1 MTKNAGALAGSAAAR
16 NLIAT
21 PVTAGTRGQLQF
33 RWSQLLRLCK
43 PRVVSLIVFTAV
55 IGMFLAV
62 PGLPPAGPLLFGSLG
77 IALVAAAAAAVNCLI
92 EREIDAK
99 MARTRAR
106 PLPTGSATP
115 LQTLLLASVLGGAG
129 LLCLYFEANPLT
141 MWLTLATFLGY
152 AVIYTV
158 LLKPLTPQ
166 NIVIGGLSG
175 AMPPVLGWAAVT
187 GTVSSNALLLLLIIF
202 AWTPPHF
209 WALALYRKHE
219 YAKAGIPMLPV
230 THGDRFTRLHVLL
243 YTIILAA
250 VTLMPFASGMSGYF
264 YLVSVLALDT
274 VFLYFAIRLYTDF
287 STALA
292 ARTFRYS
299 ILYLSCLFAALL
311 LDHYLL

>member
-1 MTKNAGALAGSAAAR
+1 
-16 NLIAT
+16 
-21 PVTAGTRGQLQF
+21 
-33 RWSQLLRLCK
+33 
-43 PRVVSLIVFTAV
+43 VSLIVFTAV

-77 IALVAAAAAAVNCLI
+77 IALVAAEAAAVNCLI
-92 EREIDAK
+92 ERKIDAK

-106 PLPTGSATP
+106 PLPIGSTTP
-115 LQTLLLASVLGGAG
+115 LQTLILATVLGSAG
-129 LLCLYFEANPLT
+129 LLCLYFGANPLT

-152 AVIYTV
+152 AVVYTV

-187 GTVSSNALLLLLIIF
+187 GAVSSNALLLLLIIF

-264 YLVSVLALDT
+264 YLVSVLALDG
-274 VFLYFAIRLYTDF
+274 VFLYLAIRLYTDF
-287 STALA
+287 SAGLA